1 MIEAIVKSNDTRK
14 QHIANMILKKKP
26 KVVGVYRLT
35 MKSDS
40 DNFRASAILSV
51 IEILKEKKV
60 DIMIYEP
67 TIKENTYQ
75 GFEIVHDLTLFKNL
89 SSIILVNR
97 VDNNL
102 DDVKDIIYTRD
113 IFSRD

>member
-1 MIEAIVKSNDTRK
+1 
-14 QHIANMILKKKP
+14 MILKKKP
-26 KVVGVYRLT
+26 NVVGVYRLT

-40 DNFRASAILSV
+40 DNFRSSAIISV
-51 IEILKEKKV
+51 IKILKESNV

-67 TIKENTYQ
+67 TIKGNTFL
-75 GFEIVHDLTLFKNL
+75 GFEIVHDLKLFKDL
-89 SSIILVNR
+89 SDVILVNR
-97 VDNNL
+97 TDKNL